1 MNAVSGAVQAASNR
15 SSIGPMMSMSC
26 VNGGVVH
33 SKNDGGSVSLARG
46 RLRPPPSSCMSLNQ
60 NRLRIHQEHR
70 LLLTQR
76 PCCCVL
82 HLHRQ
87 WNSANLGDGI
97 RSFASMENVADAQ

>member
-70 LLLTQR
+70 LLLTHTTDILLREPATFRWSAIPR
-76 PCCCVL
+76 PRL
-82 HLHRQ
+82 
-87 WNSANLGDGI
+87 
-97 RSFASMENVADAQ
+97 